1 MPVRYPFT
9 DAPTLVPFPA
19 LFLGPGP
26 KVILIASLI
35 VTIIGILLII
45 RPQRHRSRT
54 MIKWAIA
61 LGFVSALISAY
72 YAISLAVLPHRIIF
86 PGRVIGVEGAESGFA
101 LIGAGLV
108 VAFVGGV
115 IDVMGGAMV
124 IKGERLKTR
133 VGSDFLY
140 A

>member
-1 MPVRYPFT
+1 MPVQYPFA
-9 DAPTLVPFPA
+9 DSPA
-19 LFLGPGP
+19 LVADQFLLLGAGPMF
-26 KVILIASLI
+26 ILIASLI
-35 VTIIGILLII
+35 TIVIGILLVI

-72 YAISLAVLPHRIIF
+72 YAISLAVPPHRIIF
-86 PGRVIGVEGAESGFA
+86 PGGVIGVEGAESGFA

-124 IKGERLKTR
+124 IKGERLKR
-133 VGSDFLY
+133 